1 MDSFYAGLPGTP
13 FILKQ
18 RFPSK
23 QAMIDEFKKQEKYT
37 DVFYGEYCIIDT
49 VNKSHPDNGKI
60 YRRGYSEPEYIGQV
74 VGPSGLF
81 CDNIRIVIRDKSE
94 NKYYDESGNEI
105 IDLTIHDSSNNS
117 SNWGSLNNIEKLFFD
132 LYNFTDLDIQYK
144 QQYKIIVYDI
154 YENISDGKGDYTKE
168 KIATCFA
175 GVYDILESMQEYP
188 NGETVLRYSSSPDK
202 ILADKN
208 GNSIIKSWLEN
219 VSFNPDTGQLVFT
232 GNGCNETLNKV
243 FFLKLLKNV
252 KIDSDGTIH
261 FLYTNKGEQGE
272 EGNQVE
278 IDESLDK
285 ALTWIKDIHLNK
297 NTGQLQIHFNNDK
310 ISPVVIENLAVFDD
324 HYDYDYKRRTNPKY
338 YFEEILLNPEGF
350 KGFYV
355 KMEKITKDNFSE
367 DSNYKIKSET
377 TIDKDSILG
386 EILYPT
392 LTTNNPGVN
401 ENESFYLYE
410 PCYIK
415 KPLEIEIKKSIK
427 KEAYLNNIDSPLV
440 KTGKNGN
447 PVKLGKLTGEDD
459 RDGSLKWKDLEENVL
474 YRDNTGKVIAQIGPQ
489 SFDEKSKAQVLFNES
504 PLYEI
509 NWPLAEDGSFIE
521 TTINGITYRKIS
533 FEKEVKETN
542 SDKTGNLTFGEE
554 DGSFSYKF
562 IGQEGVSGQFNFVKK
577 VEENNLG
584 YTTVTNTRNQTSFSR
599 TQNFRIPKEFFF
611 YSGNDYS
618 EYSFHLFANYSYPNL
633 LLKELDLVPLS
644 EKKEDNPIEVGTYYI
659 STDREEI
666 YEGVSGES
674 GNIYQRVINSSDKIF
689 YYQEICY
696 QIGESGIVG
705 EFSIKEYYPFDTGKE
720 PDKEKEFWN
729 QLKVKQ
735 GYWEDLGKISDGLTN
750 DLPSLLANIAY
761 TIEDPKITSEETKNK
776 ILWR

>member
-81 CDNIRIVIRDKSE
+81 CDNIRIVVRDKSE
-94 NKYYDESGNEI
+94 NKYYDESGSEI
-105 IDLTIHDSSNNS
+105 IDLIIYDSSNNS
-117 SNWGSLNNIEKLFFD
+117 SNWGSLNNIEKLLFD
-132 LYNFTDLDIQYK
+132 PYNFTDLDAQYK

-175 GVYDILESMQEYP
+175 GVYDVLESMQEYP
-188 NGETVLRYSSSPDK
+188 NGQTVLRYSSSIDK
-202 ILADKN
+202 ILADEN

-219 VSFNPDTGQLVFT
+219 ISFNSDTGQLIFT
-232 GNGCNETLNKV
+232 GNGCNEILNKV

-252 KIDSDGTIH
+252 KLDPDGTIH
-261 FLYTNKGEQGE
+261 FLYTNEGEQGQP
-272 EGNQVE
+272 GDKVE
-278 IDESLDK
+278 VDKSLDK
-285 ALTWIKDIHLNK
+285 ALTWIKNVYLNK

-324 HYDYDYKRRTNPKY
+324 HYDYGYKRRTNPKY
-338 YFEEILLNPEGF
+338 YFEEILLNPEGLN
-350 KGFYV
+350 GFYV
-355 KMEKITKDNFSE
+355 KMGKITKDNFSE
-367 DSNYKIKSET
+367 NSSYKIEPET
-377 TIDKDSILG
+377 VAENVLG
-386 EILYPT
+386 EIFYPT
-392 LTTNNPGVN
+392 LTTNNPDPSIN
-401 ENESFYLYE
+401 KNESFYLYE
-410 PCYIK
+410 PCYTK
-415 KPLEIEIKKSIK
+415 NHLEIEIKKSIE
-427 KEAYLNNIDSPLV
+427 KEAYLNSTESPLI
-440 KTGKNGN
+440 KTDKNEN
-447 PVKLGKLTGEDD
+447 PIKLGELTDEDD
-459 RDGSLKWKDLEENVL
+459 RDGSLKWKDLGENVL
-474 YRDNTGKVIAQIGPQ
+474 YRDNTNKIIAQIGPQ

-521 TTINGITYRKIS
+521 ITINGTTYRKIS
-533 FEKEVKETN
+533 FEKEVKETS
-542 SDKTGNLTFGEE
+542 SDKTGSLTFGED
-554 DGSFSYKF
+554 DGFFSYKF

-599 TQNFRIPKEFFF
+599 TQNFRTPKEFFF

-618 EYSFHLFANYSYPNL
+618 DYSFHLFANYSYPNL
-633 LLKELDLVPLS
+633 SLKELNLVPLS
-644 EKKEDNPIEVGTYYI
+644 EKEESSPIEVGTYYI
-659 STDREEI
+659 SANRKEI
-666 YEGVSGES
+666 YEGVSSES
-674 GNIYQRVINSSDKIF
+674 GNIYQRVISSDKIF
-689 YYQEICY
+689 YYQETCY
-696 QIGESGIVG
+696 QIGENGIV
-705 EFSIKEYYPFDTGKE
+705 EKFSIEKDYPFDAIKE
-720 PDKEKEFWN
+720 LDKGEFWN
-729 QLKVKQ
+729 QLQVKQ

-761 TIEDPKITSEETKNK
+761 KIEDPKITSEETKNK

>member
-23 QAMIDEFKKQEKYT
+23 QAMIDEFKKQEEYT

-81 CDNIRIVIRDKSE
+81 CDNIRIVTRNQSE
-94 NKYYDESGNEI
+94 NKYYDESGSEI
-105 IDLTIHDSSNNS
+105 VDLIIYDSGNNS
-117 SNWGSLNNIEKLFFD
+117 SNWGSLNNIEELLFD
-132 LYNFTDLDIQYK
+132 PYNFTDLDTQYK
-144 QQYKIIVYDI
+144 QQYKIIVYNI

-175 GVYDILESMQEYP
+175 GVYDVLENMQEYP

-208 GNSIIKSWLEN
+208 DNSIIKSWLEN
-219 VSFNPDTGQLVFT
+219 VSFNPNTGQLVFT

-252 KIDSDGTIH
+252 KLDPDGTIH

-272 EGNQVE
+272 EGSQVE

-310 ISPVVIENLAVFDD
+310 TSPIAIENLAVFDD
-324 HYDYDYKRRTNPKY
+324 YYDYDYKRRTNPKY

-377 TIDKDSILG
+377 TIDKDNILG

-392 LTTNNPGVN
+392 LTTNNPAVN
-401 ENESFYLYE
+401 ENESFYLYK
-410 PCYIK
+410 PCYTK
-415 KPLEIEIKKSIK
+415 NPLEIEIKKSIK
-427 KEAYLNNIDSPLV
+427 KEAYLNNIGSPLV
-440 KTGKNGN
+440 KTDKNGN
-447 PVKLGKLTGEDD
+447 PVKLGKLPDEND
-459 RDGSLKWKDLEENVL
+459 RDGSLKWEDLEKNVL
-474 YRDNTGKVIAQIGPQ
+474 YHDNTDKVIAQTGLQ
-489 SFDEKSKAQVLFNES
+489 DFDEKSKAQISFNGS
-504 PLYEI
+504 FLYEI
-509 NWPLAEDGSFIE
+509 NWPLEEDGSFIE
-521 TTINGITYRKIS
+521 ISINGITYRKIS

-542 SDKTGNLTFGEE
+542 GDKTGSLTFGEE

-562 IGQEGVSGQFNFVKK
+562 IGQEGISGKFNFVKK
-577 VEENNLG
+577 VEENDLG
-584 YTTVTNTRNQTSFSR
+584 YTAVTNTRNQTSFSR

-611 YSGNDYS
+611 YDRNDYS
-618 EYSFHLFANYSYPNL
+618 DYSFHLFANYSYPSLPN
-633 LLKELDLVPLS
+633 LVPLS
-644 EKKEDNPIEVGTYYI
+644 EKEESNPIEVGTYYI
-659 STDREEI
+659 SANREEI
-666 YEGVSGES
+666 YEGVRGES
-674 GNIYQRVINSSDKIF
+674 GNIYQRVINSDKIF
-689 YYQEICY
+689 YYQETYY
-696 QIGESGIVG
+696 QIGENGVVE
-705 EFSIKEYYPFDTGKE
+705 EFSIEKNYPFDTGKE
-720 PDKEKEFWN
+720 LDKEEEFWN
-729 QLKVKQ
+729 QLQVKQ

-761 TIEDPKITSEETKNK
+761 TIEDPKTTSEETKNK

>member
-60 YRRGYSEPEYIGQV
+60 YRRGYSDPEYIGQV

-81 CDNIRIVIRDKSE
+81 CDNIRIITRNKSE

-105 IDLTIHDSSNNS
+105 IDLTIHNSSNNS
-117 SNWGSLNNIEKLFFD
+117 SNWGSLNNIEKLFFN
-132 LYNFTDLDIQYK
+132 LYNFKDLDTQYK

-175 GVYDILESMQEYP
+175 GVYDVLESMQEYP
-188 NGETVLRYSSSPDK
+188 NGKTVLRYSSSPDK

-219 VSFNPDTGQLVFT
+219 ISFNPDTGQLIFT

-252 KIDSDGTIH
+252 KLDPDGTIH

-272 EGNQVE
+272 EGSQVE

-310 ISPVVIENLAVFDD
+310 ISPIAIENLAVFDD
-324 HYDYDYKRRTNPKY
+324 YYDYDYKRRTNPKY

-367 DSNYKIKSET
+367 DSNYRIKSET
-377 TIDKDSILG
+377 TIDKDNILG

-392 LTTNNPGVN
+392 LTTNNPAVS

-410 PCYIK
+410 PCYTK
-415 KPLEIEIKKSIK
+415 NLLEIEIKKSIK
-427 KEAYLNNIDSPLV
+427 KEAYLNNIDSPLI
-440 KTGKNGN
+440 KTDKNEN
-447 PVKLGKLTGEDD
+447 PVKLGELTDEDD

-509 NWPLAEDGSFIE
+509 NWPLAKDGSFIE

-533 FEKEVKETN
+533 FEKEVKETS

-659 STDREEI
+659 STGREEI

-674 GNIYQRVINSSDKIF
+674 GNIYQRVISSDKIF
-689 YYQEICY
+689 YYQETCY
-696 QIGESGIVG
+696 QIGENGVVG
-705 EFSIKEYYPFDTGKE
+705 EFSIEEYYPFDIGKE

-761 TIEDPKITSEETKNK
+761 TIEDPKVTSEETKNK

>member
-105 IDLTIHDSSNNS
+105 INLTIYDSSNNS
-117 SNWGSLNNIEKLFFD
+117 SNWGSLNNIEKLLFD
-132 LYNFTDLDIQYK
+132 PYDFTNLDIQYK

-154 YENISDGKGDYTKE
+154 YENISDGKGDYSKE

-175 GVYDILESMQEYP
+175 GVYDVLESMQEYP
-188 NGETVLRYSSSPDK
+188 NGQTVLRYSSSVDK
-202 ILADKN
+202 ILADEN

-219 VSFNPDTGQLVFT
+219 ISFNSDTGQLIFT

-252 KIDSDGTIH
+252 KLDPDGTIH
-261 FLYTNKGEQGE
+261 FLYTNKGEQGQP
-272 EGNQVE
+272 GSQVE
-278 IDESLDK
+278 IDESLDR
-285 ALTWIKDIHLNK
+285 ALTWIKDVRLNK
-297 NTGQLQIHFNNDK
+297 NTGQFQIHFNNDK
-310 ISPVVIENLAVFDD
+310 VSPVVIENLAVFDD
-324 HYDYDYKRRTNPKY
+324 HYDYGYKYRTNSKY
-338 YFEEILLNPEGF
+338 YFEEILLNPEGLN
-350 KGFYV
+350 GFYV
-355 KMEKITKDNFSE
+355 KMEKITKNNFSE
-367 DSNYKIKSET
+367 GSSYKIKSET
-377 TIDKDSILG
+377 AIDKDSILG
-386 EILYPT
+386 EILYPA
-392 LTTNNPGVN
+392 LTISNPDVN
-401 ENESFYLYE
+401 GNESFYLYE
-410 PCYIK
+410 PCYTK
-415 KPLEIEIKKSIK
+415 NPLEIEIKESIE
-427 KEAYLNNIDSPLV
+427 KEAYLNSIESPLI
-440 KTGKNGN
+440 KTDKNEN
-447 PVKLGKLTGEDD
+447 PVKLGELTDEDD

-474 YRDNTGKVIAQIGPQ
+474 YRDNTNKIIAQIGPQ

-509 NWPLAEDGSFIE
+509 NWPLTEDGSFIE

-533 FEKEVKETN
+533 FEKEIEETSN
-542 SDKTGNLTFGEE
+542 DKTGGLTFGEE

-584 YTTVTNTRNQTSFSR
+584 YTAVTNTRNQTSFSR

-618 EYSFHLFANYSYPNL
+618 DYSFHLFANYSYPNL
-633 LLKELDLVPLS
+633 PNLIPLS
-644 EKKEDNPIEVGTYYI
+644 EKEESNPIEVGTYYI
-659 STDREEI
+659 SANREEI
-666 YEGVSGES
+666 YEGVSSES
-674 GNIYQRVINSSDKIF
+674 GNAYERVISSDKIF
-689 YYQEICY
+689 YYQETYY
-696 QIGESGIVG
+696 QIGENGVV
-705 EFSIKEYYPFDTGKE
+705 EKFSTEKDYPFDAIKE
-720 PDKEKEFWN
+720 LDKEEFWN
-729 QLKVKQ
+729 QLQVKQ

-761 TIEDPKITSEETKNK
+761 KIEDPKITSEETKSK

>member
-23 QAMIDEFKKQEKYT
+23 QAMIDEFKKQEEYT

-81 CDNIRIVIRDKSE
+81 CDNIRIVTRNKSE
-94 NKYYDESGNEI
+94 NKYYDENGNEI
-105 IDLTIHDSSNNS
+105 INLTIYDSSNNS
-117 SNWGSLNNIEKLFFD
+117 SNWGSLNNIEKLLFNP
-132 LYNFTDLDIQYK
+132 YNFTDLDIQYK
-144 QQYKIIVYDI
+144 QQYKLIVYDI
-154 YENISDGKGDYTKE
+154 YQNVSDGKGDYSKE

-219 VSFNPDTGQLVFT
+219 ISFNSDTGQLIFT

-252 KIDSDGTIH
+252 KLDPDGTIH
-261 FLYTNKGEQGE
+261 FFYTNEGEQGQL
-272 EGNQVE
+272 GNKVE
-278 IDESLDK
+278 VDEPLDK
-285 ALTWIKDIHLNK
+285 ALTWIKDVCLDTDK
-297 NTGQLQIHFNNDK
+297 GQLQIYFNNDK
-310 ISPVVIENLAVFDD
+310 ISPVIAENLAIFDNY
-324 HYDYDYKRRTNPKY
+324 HGYRTVTNPSY
-338 YFEEILLNPEGF
+338 YFEEIRL
-350 KGFYV
+350 KDDGFYV
-355 KMEKITKDNFSE
+355 KMKNITKE
-367 DSNYKIKSET
+367 DLKSGSLTGYET
-377 TIDKDSILG
+377 DPKATIENILG
-386 EILYPT
+386 NNILYPA
-392 LTTNNPGVN
+392 LTKTEKRN
-401 ENESFYLYE
+401 EYLYK
-410 PCYIK
+410 PRYTK
-415 KPLEIEIKKSIK
+415 NPLEIEIKKPSDK
-427 KEAYLNNIDSPLV
+427 KVY
-440 KTGKNGN
+440 
-447 PVKLGKLTGEDD
+447 GEDFFIKEGVEA
-459 RDGSLKWKDLEENVL
+459 GSLSNSENNPGSLEWKKSEEDLNV
-474 YRDNTGKVIAQIGPQ
+474 YYYDNTGRIKITQIDDSLPNASENLKAQI
-489 SFDEKSKAQVLFNES
+489 FFNKS

-509 NWPLAEDGSFIE
+509 DWPLTKDGRFIE
-521 TTINGITYRKIS
+521 IIENGVTYRKIS
-533 FEKEVKETN
+533 FEKVAN
-542 SDKTGNLTFGEE
+542 DKTGNLTFGEE

-577 VEENNLG
+577 VEENDLG
-584 YTTVTNTRNQTSFSR
+584 YTAVTNTRNQTSFSR

-611 YSGNDYS
+611 YDGNDYS
-618 EYSFHLFANYSYPNL
+618 DYSFHLFANYSYPNL
-633 LLKELDLVPLS
+633 PNLVPLS
-644 EKKEDNPIEVGTYYI
+644 EKEESNPIEVGTYYI
-659 STDREEI
+659 SANREEI
-666 YEGVSGES
+666 YEGVSSES
-674 GNIYQRVINSSDKIF
+674 GNIYQRVISSDKIF
-689 YYQEICY
+689 YYQETCY
-696 QIGESGIVG
+696 QIGENSAVE
-705 EFSIKEYYPFDTGKE
+705 EFSIKKGYPFNTGKE
-720 PDKEKEFWN
+720 PGEEEEFWN
-729 QLKVKQ
+729 QLQVKQ

>member
-94 NKYYDESGNEI
+94 NKYYDESGSEI
-105 IDLTIHDSSNNS
+105 IDLIIYDSSNNS
-117 SNWGSLNNIEKLFFD
+117 SNWGSLNNIEKLLFD
-132 LYNFTDLDIQYK
+132 PYNFTDLDTQYK

-175 GVYDILESMQEYP
+175 GVYDVLESMQEYP
-188 NGETVLRYSSSPDK
+188 NGQTVLRYSSSIDK
-202 ILADKN
+202 ILADEN

-219 VSFNPDTGQLVFT
+219 ISFNSDTGQLIFT

-252 KIDSDGTIH
+252 KLDPDGTIH
-261 FLYTNKGEQGE
+261 FLYTNKGEQGQP
-272 EGNQVE
+272 GSQVE
-278 IDESLDK
+278 VDESLDR
-285 ALTWIKDIHLNK
+285 ALIWIKDVRLNK

-324 HYDYDYKRRTNPKY
+324 HYDYGYKRRTNPKY
-338 YFEEILLNPEGF
+338 YFEEILLNPEGLN
-350 KGFYV
+350 GFYV
-355 KMEKITKDNFSE
+355 KMEKITKNNFSE
-367 DSNYKIKSET
+367 GSSYKIKSET
-377 TIDKDSILG
+377 AIDKDSILS
-386 EILYPT
+386 EILYPA
-392 LTTNNPGVN
+392 LTISNPDVN
-401 ENESFYLYE
+401 GNESFYLYE
-410 PCYIK
+410 PCYTK
-415 KPLEIEIKKSIK
+415 NPLEIEIKESIE
-427 KEAYLNNIDSPLV
+427 KEAYLNSIDSPLV
-440 KTGKNGN
+440 KTDKNEK
-447 PVKLGKLTGEDD
+447 PVKLGELTDEDD

-474 YRDNTGKVIAQIGPQ
+474 YRDNTNKIIAQTGPQ
-489 SFDEKSKAQVLFNES
+489 SFDEKSKAQVSFNES

-521 TTINGITYRKIS
+521 ITINGTTYRKIS
-533 FEKEVKETN
+533 FEKEVKETS
-542 SDKTGNLTFGEE
+542 SDKTGSLTFGED
-554 DGSFSYKF
+554 DGFFSYKF

-584 YTTVTNTRNQTSFSR
+584 YTAVTNTRNQTSFSR

-618 EYSFHLFANYSYPNL
+618 DYSFHLFANYSYPNL
-633 LLKELDLVPLS
+633 PNLIPLS
-644 EKKEDNPIEVGTYYI
+644 EKEGSNPIEVGTYYI
-659 STDREEI
+659 SANRKEI
-666 YEGVSGES
+666 YEGVSSES
-674 GNIYQRVINSSDKIF
+674 GNVYERVISSDKIF
-689 YYQEICY
+689 YYQETYY
-696 QIGESGIVG
+696 QIRENGVVEK
-705 EFSIKEYYPFDTGKE
+705 FSIEKDYPFDAIKE
-720 PDKEKEFWN
+720 LDKEEFWN
-729 QLKVKQ
+729 QLQVKQ

-761 TIEDPKITSEETKNK
+761 KIEDPKITSEETKSK